1 MLIAALT
8 RNFQR
13 EKNAQ
18 MVEMLLYFK
27 NFQRRLF
34 SATRF
39 AEIYCIYLLIISM
52 I

>member
-1 MLIAALT
+1 MVRCVFFVEVISDICGMLIAALT

-34 SATRF
+34 SAT
-39 AEIYCIYLLIISM
+39 
-52 I
+52 

>member
-18 MVEMLLYFK
+18 MVDMLLYFK

-34 SATRF
+34 SATLF
-39 AEIYCIYLLIISM
+39 TEIYYLLIISM